1 MYDGFPRRS
10 HMGADLMCTDCSE
23 RRKKLLDALLHAKIA
38 EAAKQA
44 ALGAAEMA
52 GLKEKGDG

>member
-1 MYDGFPRRS
+1 MS
-10 HMGADLMCTDCSE
+10 CTECAE
-23 RRKKLLDALLHAKIA
+23 RRKKLLDALLQAKIA
-38 EAAKQA
+38 EASKQA